1 MDAVQLG
8 CDVASTTWQSW
19 HQIPW
24 SDAHQVVARLQT
36 RIAKAAKAGEWR
48 KVRSLQG
55 LLTRSTSAKALA
67 VRRVTENRGRKTP
80 GVDGRCWDTPDD
92 KWHAVKSQGGII
104 SPVLANC
111 ALDGLQHEL
120 ETLFATVRQARA
132 AKVNLVRYADD
143 CVPRRHEREVYM
155 N

>member
-1 MDAVQLG
+1 MAE
-8 CDVASTTWQSW
+8 STLPARSTHSV
-19 HQIPW
+19 HQRESAGGPSSGGEPW
-24 SDAHQVVARLQT
+24 SKDSG
-36 RIAKAAKAGEWR
+36 I
-48 KVRSLQG
+48 
-55 LLTRSTSAKALA
+55 
-67 VRRVTENRGRKTP
+67 
-80 GVDGRCWDTPDD
+80 DGQCWDTPDD